1 MIVSHQLNLIMVR
14 WECQHLADPRQ
25 GREKGTALTTLVNKY
40 HARDALI
47 TECIYL
53 LQHVSN
59 PEWITEVARHQRV
72 GRGVDRVHGTT
83 LMPHR
88 GAAPFSVSHG

>member
-1 MIVSHQLNLIMVR
+1 MVR

-25 GREKGTALTTLVNKY
+25 GSEKGTALTTLVNKY

-47 TECIYL
+47 TESIYL

-59 PEWITEVARHQRV
+59 PEWVTEVAGDECVV
-72 GRGVDRVHGTT
+72 GVF
-83 LMPHR
+83 
-88 GAAPFSVSHG
+88 AFSHYPNLSLLDTVM